1 MYFITSSFAV
11 DYNWAAMHFPI
22 VGISYLVVLTATV
35 STSYEVSHF
44 HWVKS
49 DNGDVLCATSPP
61 NKTLN
66 AVESRAQCV
75 SLCSSPPCSPSTCQ
89 NVNYWT
95 NAQRCELFDYLPHS
109 YDVQQDCAN
118 YQVLTVNK
126 SWSLQNY
133 KQSSYYDIDNPI
145 NSFQCYFRLTII
157 TRFVTYRSVSSFWSA

>member
-1 MYFITSSFAV
+1 
-11 DYNWAAMHFPI
+11 MHFPI

-75 SLCSSPPCSPSTCQ
+75 ALCSSPPCSPSTCQ

-95 NAQRCELFDYLPHS
+95 NARRCELFDYLPS

-118 YQVLTVNK
+118 YQVTVK
-126 SWSLQNY
+126 RFSSLQNH
-133 KQSSYYDIDNPI
+133 K
-145 NSFQCYFRLTII
+145 L
-157 TRFVTYRSVSSFWSA
+157 